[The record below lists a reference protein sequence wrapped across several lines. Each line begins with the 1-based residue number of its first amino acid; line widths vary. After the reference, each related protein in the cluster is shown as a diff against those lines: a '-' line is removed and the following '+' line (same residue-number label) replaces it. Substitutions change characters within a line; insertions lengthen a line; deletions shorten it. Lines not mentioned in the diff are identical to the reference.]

1 MDPRWKTPFT
11 CLIAGSTS
19 SGKSVW
25 VKEFITHLSEMT
37 YPVPDEVVWCYGEWQ
52 DAYNSLKARGVIFS
66 EGLPDVDEWVNDRKR
81 LVVLDDLM
89 NETDER
95 VSRLFTKG
103 SHHRGISVI
112 QIVQNLFSNNKHQ
125 RTISLNS
132 QYLVIFKNPRDKGQI
147 MHLARQMY
155 PGQSQ
160 FVVEAFKSATE
171 RPHGYLLFDLRQDT
185 SEQFRL
191 RTNIFPGEQ
200 HTVFVPKKI
209 NHV

>member
-89 NETDER
+89 NE
-95 VSRLFTKG
+95 
-103 SHHRGISVI
+103 
-112 QIVQNLFSNNKHQ
+112 
-125 RTISLNS
+125 
-132 QYLVIFKNPRDKGQI
+132 IFD
-147 MHLARQMY
+147 
-155 PGQSQ
+155 
-160 FVVEAFKSATE
+160 
-171 RPHGYLLFDLRQDT
+171 
-185 SEQFRL
+185 
-191 RTNIFPGEQ
+191 
-200 HTVFVPKKI
+200 
-209 NHV
+209 